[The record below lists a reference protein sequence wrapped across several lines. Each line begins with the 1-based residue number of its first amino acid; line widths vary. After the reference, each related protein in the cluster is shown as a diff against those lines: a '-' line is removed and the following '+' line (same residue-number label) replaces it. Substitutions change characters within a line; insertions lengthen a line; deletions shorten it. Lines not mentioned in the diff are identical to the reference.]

1 MLAQFI
7 LIPQLTVSALQSL
20 ISFDS
25 VFFLPN
31 LQYPDDENLLELF

>member
-25 VFFLPN
+25 VYFLPN
-31 LQYPDDENLLELF
+31 LQYPEQNLLELF